1 MTKKEL
7 IKICNEMTDS
17 EKYGVQFA
25 LFPVRLW
32 GLTKEET
39 ILLMDVRK
47 EIEKQDI
54 NKGGTYILNE

>member
-7 IKICNEMTDS
+7 IKIYNEMTDS

-54 NKGGTYILNE
+54 NK